1 MSNLITKTTAPVLPT
16 PAEQYNNGAERQFR
30 SILRLFFNRLVGT
43 VDRLLSPVAGGSVLY
58 FPFGMFYSTAT
69 QTAAIIDTAYP
80 ITFNT
85 ASFSD
90 RVSIVSNSRV
100 TVEDSGV
107 FTFQVTAHFIQN
119 SAASKEAHI
128 WARKNGADI
137 AYTANLLVI
146 EGSGKQLPA
155 VCVFD
160 ITLSAGDYVE
170 FVWGTENTSV
180 ELRTYAASAPY
191 PAGPS
196 ASVSVTYS
204 SNA

>member
-1 MSNLITKTTAPVLPT
+1 VPNLITKTPTPVLPI
-16 PAEQYNNGAERQFR
+16 PDGQYNNGAEGQFR
-30 SILRLFFNRLVGT
+30 SILRLFFNRLIGT

-58 FPFGMFYSTAT
+58 FPFGVFYSTVT

-85 ASFSD
+85 TSFND
-90 RVSIVSNSRV
+90 RVSVVSNSRV

-107 FTFQVTAHFIQN
+107 FTFKVTAHFSQS
-119 SAASKEAHI
+119 SAAFKEAHI
-128 WARKNGADI
+128 WTRKNGTDI
-137 AYTANLLVI
+137 AYSSNLLII
-146 EGSGKQLPA
+146 EGTGKQLPA
-155 VCVFD
+155 VCVFG

-170 FVWGTENTSV
+170 FMWGTESTSV